1 MKKKQ
6 WYVFGAIFF
15 LIAVVYYRWSTMPSV
30 VYGWSVDSF
39 SELAILI
46 DNKIDR
52 TIALI
57 SAILGFGCLIC
68 SICAEK

>member
-6 WYVFGAIFF
+6 WYVFGAFF
-15 LIAVVYYRWSTMPSV
+15 LLIAIVYYRWSTTPSV
-30 VYGWSVDSF
+30 VHILGVDSL

-57 SAILGFGCLIC
+57 SAIIGFGCLIC
-68 SICAEK
+68 SIWAEK